1 MLPGKSVL
9 LALVLPTVAC
19 GGSFLGLNGSRVI
32 GNIEAGGNQQVIQA
46 PATAQYGEA
55 FDVTVTTFGNSC
67 VQPAGA
73 DVATNGATITITPY
87 DFRRDGTCLDYLAPY
102 PRSVKVRF
110 NAVGT
115 DTLRVKGRNDSGDI
129 ITTDRLVDV
138 TPAVI
143 LN

>member
-1 MLPGKSVL
+1 MLSGRSVL
-9 LALVLPTVAC
+9 LALVLTSAGC
-19 GGSFLGLNGSRVI
+19 GGSFLGLNGTRVI
-32 GNIEAGGNQQVIQA
+32 GNIGAAGNQQVIQA
-46 PATAQYGEA
+46 PATAQYGQA
-55 FDVTVTTFGNSC
+55 FEVTVTTFGDSC

-73 DVATNGATITITPY
+73 DVATNGATVTITPY
-87 DFRRDGTCLDYLAPY
+87 DVRRDGTCLDYNAPY

-110 NAVGT
+110 NVVGT

-129 ITTDRLVDV
+129 VTTDRLVDI